1 MITLL
6 RVDHRLLHGQV
17 AFSWTQYV
25 GADCIL
31 IANDNVPEDELRK
44 TTIKLAKPP
53 SVKLV
58 IKNINDAIESIKS
71 GVTDKYHLFIV
82 VESVNDAWRIA
93 SAVEGI
99 KSINLGG
106 IKAKEGSK
114 NISKAINLLPEEI
127 EQLQQLVGK
136 GVEVEIRQVPNDRK
150 QLFAQCVKLR
160 GGQIMVEALLLGLVA
175 FIAQSEYALGTSLI
189 SRPIVTGLLTGLV
202 LGDVQTGVI
211 MGATLELAFIGSFS
225 VGASIPPDVVTGG
238 ILGVAFAITSGAGTE
253 TALLL
258 GLPIATLTL
267 ILKNVYLGMFIPM
280 LSQKADGYAERA
292 DTGGIERMHL
302 IAGFGLSLMLATVV
316 TISFL
321 VGSNAVKSLL
331 DTIPEFIK
339 HGLSVATGIIPAL
352 GFAMLARLLINK
364 KVAPYFFL
372 GFVLM
377 AYLKIPVTGIAI
389 LGAIVAVVM
398 VNVTA
403 LSSPRTT
410 TEQGVSDDDEDDF

>member
-93 SAVEGI
+93 SAVAEI

-114 NISKAINLLPEEI
+114 NISKAINLLPTEI

-150 QLFAQCVKLR
+150 QLFAECV
-160 GGQIMVEALLLGLVA
+160 
-175 FIAQSEYALGTSLI
+175 
-189 SRPIVTGLLTGLV
+189 
-202 LGDVQTGVI
+202 
-211 MGATLELAFIGSFS
+211 
-225 VGASIPPDVVTGG
+225 
-238 ILGVAFAITSGAGTE
+238 
-253 TALLL
+253 
-258 GLPIATLTL
+258 
-267 ILKNVYLGMFIPM
+267 
-280 LSQKADGYAERA
+280 
-292 DTGGIERMHL
+292 
-302 IAGFGLSLMLATVV
+302 
-316 TISFL
+316 
-321 VGSNAVKSLL
+321 
-331 DTIPEFIK
+331 
-339 HGLSVATGIIPAL
+339 
-352 GFAMLARLLINK
+352 
-364 KVAPYFFL
+364 
-372 GFVLM
+372 
-377 AYLKIPVTGIAI
+377 
-389 LGAIVAVVM
+389 
-398 VNVTA
+398 
-403 LSSPRTT
+403 
-410 TEQGVSDDDEDDF
+410 

>member
-93 SAVEGI
+93 NAVEGI

-106 IKAKEGSK
+106 IKAKAGSK

-150 QLFAQCVKLR
+150 QLFAQCV
-160 GGQIMVEALLLGLVA
+160 
-175 FIAQSEYALGTSLI
+175 
-189 SRPIVTGLLTGLV
+189 
-202 LGDVQTGVI
+202 
-211 MGATLELAFIGSFS
+211 
-225 VGASIPPDVVTGG
+225 
-238 ILGVAFAITSGAGTE
+238 
-253 TALLL
+253 
-258 GLPIATLTL
+258 
-267 ILKNVYLGMFIPM
+267 
-280 LSQKADGYAERA
+280 
-292 DTGGIERMHL
+292 
-302 IAGFGLSLMLATVV
+302 
-316 TISFL
+316 
-321 VGSNAVKSLL
+321 
-331 DTIPEFIK
+331 
-339 HGLSVATGIIPAL
+339 
-352 GFAMLARLLINK
+352 
-364 KVAPYFFL
+364 
-372 GFVLM
+372 
-377 AYLKIPVTGIAI
+377 
-389 LGAIVAVVM
+389 
-398 VNVTA
+398 
-403 LSSPRTT
+403 
-410 TEQGVSDDDEDDF
+410 

>member
-82 VESVNDAWRIA
+82 VELVNDAWRIA

-150 QLFAQCVKLR
+150 QLFAQCV
-160 GGQIMVEALLLGLVA
+160 
-175 FIAQSEYALGTSLI
+175 
-189 SRPIVTGLLTGLV
+189 
-202 LGDVQTGVI
+202 
-211 MGATLELAFIGSFS
+211 
-225 VGASIPPDVVTGG
+225 
-238 ILGVAFAITSGAGTE
+238 
-253 TALLL
+253 
-258 GLPIATLTL
+258 
-267 ILKNVYLGMFIPM
+267 
-280 LSQKADGYAERA
+280 
-292 DTGGIERMHL
+292 
-302 IAGFGLSLMLATVV
+302 
-316 TISFL
+316 
-321 VGSNAVKSLL
+321 
-331 DTIPEFIK
+331 
-339 HGLSVATGIIPAL
+339 
-352 GFAMLARLLINK
+352 
-364 KVAPYFFL
+364 
-372 GFVLM
+372 
-377 AYLKIPVTGIAI
+377 
-389 LGAIVAVVM
+389 
-398 VNVTA
+398 
-403 LSSPRTT
+403 
-410 TEQGVSDDDEDDF
+410 

>member
-71 GVTDKYHLFIV
+71 GVTDKYHRFIV
-82 VESVNDAWRIA
+82 VESVNDAWRIT

-150 QLFAQCVKLR
+150 QLFAQCV
-160 GGQIMVEALLLGLVA
+160 
-175 FIAQSEYALGTSLI
+175 
-189 SRPIVTGLLTGLV
+189 
-202 LGDVQTGVI
+202 
-211 MGATLELAFIGSFS
+211 
-225 VGASIPPDVVTGG
+225 
-238 ILGVAFAITSGAGTE
+238 
-253 TALLL
+253 
-258 GLPIATLTL
+258 
-267 ILKNVYLGMFIPM
+267 
-280 LSQKADGYAERA
+280 
-292 DTGGIERMHL
+292 
-302 IAGFGLSLMLATVV
+302 
-316 TISFL
+316 
-321 VGSNAVKSLL
+321 
-331 DTIPEFIK
+331 
-339 HGLSVATGIIPAL
+339 
-352 GFAMLARLLINK
+352 
-364 KVAPYFFL
+364 
-372 GFVLM
+372 
-377 AYLKIPVTGIAI
+377 
-389 LGAIVAVVM
+389 
-398 VNVTA
+398 
-403 LSSPRTT
+403 
-410 TEQGVSDDDEDDF
+410 

>member
-1 MITLL
+1 M
-6 RVDHRLLHGQV
+6 

-31 IANDNVPEDELRK
+31 IANDSVPGDELRK

-58 IKNINDAIESIKS
+58 IKNINDSIEAIKS
-71 GVTDKYHLFIV
+71 GVTDKYNLFIV
-82 VESVNDAWRIA
+82 VESVNDARRIA
-93 SAVEGI
+93 SAIDEI

-114 NISKAINLLPEEI
+114 NISKAINLLPTEI

-136 GVEVEIRQVPNDRK
+136 GVEVEIRRSRTIANS
-150 QLFAQCVKLR
+150 FLR
-160 GGQIMVEALLLGLVA
+160 NACNSGGQIMVEALLLGLVA

-267 ILKNVYLGMFIPM
+267 ILKNIYLGMFIPM

-292 DTGGIERMHL
+292 DLRGIERMHL
-302 IAGFGLSLMLATVV
+302 IAGFGLSLMLAAVV
-316 TISFL
+316 TVSFL
-321 VGSNAVKSLL
+321 GGQQRG
-331 DTIPEFIK
+331 E
-339 HGLSVATGIIPAL
+339 IPARYDPGIYQTWAQRRHRHHPGPRL
-352 GFAMLARLLINK
+352 RDARR
-364 KVAPYFFL
+364 A
-372 GFVLM
+372 
-377 AYLKIPVTGIAI
+377 A
-389 LGAIVAVVM
+389 
-398 VNVTA
+398 
-403 LSSPRTT
+403 
-410 TEQGVSDDDEDDF
+410 D

>member
-106 IKAKEGSK
+106 IKAKAGSK

-136 GVEVEIRQVPNDRK
+136 GVEIEIRQVPNDRK
-150 QLFAQCVKLR
+150 QLFAQCV
-160 GGQIMVEALLLGLVA
+160 
-175 FIAQSEYALGTSLI
+175 
-189 SRPIVTGLLTGLV
+189 
-202 LGDVQTGVI
+202 
-211 MGATLELAFIGSFS
+211 
-225 VGASIPPDVVTGG
+225 
-238 ILGVAFAITSGAGTE
+238 
-253 TALLL
+253 
-258 GLPIATLTL
+258 
-267 ILKNVYLGMFIPM
+267 
-280 LSQKADGYAERA
+280 
-292 DTGGIERMHL
+292 
-302 IAGFGLSLMLATVV
+302 
-316 TISFL
+316 
-321 VGSNAVKSLL
+321 
-331 DTIPEFIK
+331 
-339 HGLSVATGIIPAL
+339 
-352 GFAMLARLLINK
+352 
-364 KVAPYFFL
+364 
-372 GFVLM
+372 
-377 AYLKIPVTGIAI
+377 
-389 LGAIVAVVM
+389 
-398 VNVTA
+398 
-403 LSSPRTT
+403 
-410 TEQGVSDDDEDDF
+410 